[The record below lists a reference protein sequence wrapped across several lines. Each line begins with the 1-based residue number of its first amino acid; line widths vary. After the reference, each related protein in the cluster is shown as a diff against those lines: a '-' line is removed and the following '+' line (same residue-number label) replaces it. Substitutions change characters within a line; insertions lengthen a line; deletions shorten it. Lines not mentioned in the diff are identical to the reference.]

1 MTCKK
6 NNEVETCF
14 FVFVAKQIR
23 RFFYYIIKKSKN
35 K

>member
-14 FVFVAKQIR
+14 VVFVAKQML
-23 RFFYYIIKKSKN
+23 RFFYYIIKKFKN